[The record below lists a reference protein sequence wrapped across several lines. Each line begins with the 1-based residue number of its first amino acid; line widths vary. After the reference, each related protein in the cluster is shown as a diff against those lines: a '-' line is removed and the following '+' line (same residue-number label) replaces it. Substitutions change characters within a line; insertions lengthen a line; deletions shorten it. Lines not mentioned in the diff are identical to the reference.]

1 MSSPELLT
9 SPPKLAPCVILIGM
23 AGAGKSTVGSLLAR
37 ELGWA
42 FLDSDH
48 VMEALY
54 GARLQ
59 DITDAMDK
67 ESFLDVEAAVIC
79 SIRAHRTVI
88 GTGGSVVYRE
98 AAMRHLAGL
107 GCLVHLDVPLGVIEE
122 RIARNPERG
131 LAIAPGQTLAD
142 IFYEREALYAR
153 WRQLHCLSQNRNARQ
168 CALWIRENLPPH
180 ILCHDSQG
188 ETSQP

>member
-1 MSSPELLT
+1 MPAPDLLT
-9 SPPKLAPCVILIGM
+9 SPSRPAPCVILIGM

-59 DITDAMDK
+59 DITDALDK
-67 ESFLDVEAAVIC
+67 ESFLDLEAAVIC

-107 GCLVHLDVPLGVIEE
+107 GSLVHLDVSLSVIEE

-142 IFYEREALYAR
+142 IFHEREALYAR
-153 WRQLHCLSQNRNARQ
+153 WRQLHCLCQNRSARQ
-168 CALWIRENLPPH
+168 CALWIRDNLPPC
-180 ILCHDSQG
+180 ICSDDSQG
-188 ETSQP
+188 ETSRP

>member
-1 MSSPELLT
+1 MPSPDLLT
-9 SPPKLAPCVILIGM
+9 APSRLAPCIILIGM

-48 VMEALY
+48 LMEALY

-59 DITDAMDK
+59 DITDALDK
-67 ESFLDVEAAVIC
+67 ESFLDLEATVIC

-88 GTGGSVVYRE
+88 GTGGSVVYRD

-107 GCLVHLDVPLGVIEE
+107 GCLVHLDVPLAVIEE
-122 RIARNPERG
+122 RVARNPERG

-142 IFYEREALYAR
+142 IFHEREALYSR
-153 WRQLHCLSQNRNARQ
+153 WRQLHCLTQNRNARQ
-168 CALWIRENLPPH
+168 CALWIRDNLPADV
-180 ILCHDSQG
+180 LSNDA
-188 ETSQP
+188 